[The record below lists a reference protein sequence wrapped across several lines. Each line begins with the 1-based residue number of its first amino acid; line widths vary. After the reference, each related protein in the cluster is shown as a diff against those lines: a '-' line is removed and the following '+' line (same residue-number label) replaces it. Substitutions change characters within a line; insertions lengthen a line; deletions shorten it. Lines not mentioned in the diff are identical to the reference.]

1 MRQGISMTKV
11 PGYTSIL
18 AISMMIASLANAD
31 IILSGATVHDGTGSA
46 PIESAVIRVVGEKIA
61 CIGAATQCAPEPG
74 DEVIDVS
81 GQYITPGLVDAH
93 VHFMQTG
100 WLDGRPHWD
109 YLEEFYD
116 YEALQASLRENQD
129 RWHRAYLCSGVTAV
143 YDPGGLPWTPSYE
156 KAARGNPKRV
166 HYRGSGPLI
175 THVNISLQ
183 AMNADTFLP
192 MDSDE
197 EVQAGIEKLVEWGAR
212 AVKVW
217 FLDPPVDR
225 REELNAR
232 LIKAGE
238 LARLAGLPLIV
249 HATELHNA
257 KQALR
262 AGAKMLVHSVEDRLV
277 DDEFITLARQADVIY
292 APTLQVGG
300 NWRRARATIEL
311 GMPATPDD
319 PNGCIDPETRRV
331 IADAKA
337 LQSQAYETPPPPDQV
352 FADLE
357 AEGQARS
364 VMLHNLKTIYDAGI
378 TVVAGTDAGNPLT
391 FHGPAIYREL
401 ELMEA
406 AGIPAV
412 ELIAVASRNGAEI
425 MNMQDRIGTL
435 EEGKIADLIVLTEN
449 PTVSTGAF
457 RSVQNVMHLG
467 VYYPVGEFSG
477 NP

>member
-1 MRQGISMTKV
+1 MTKNPV
-11 PGYTSIL
+11 CTFIL
-18 AISMMIASLANAD
+18 AIMMMIASLANAD
-31 IILSGATVHDGTGSA
+31 ITLTGATVHDGTGGA
-46 PIESAVIRVVGEKIA
+46 PIENAVIRVVGEKIA
-61 CIGAATQCAPEPG
+61 CIGAETQCALETG
-74 DEVIDVS
+74 DKVIDVS

-93 VHFMQTG
+93 VHFSQTG
-100 WLDGRPHWD
+100 WLDGRPHSD
-109 YLEEFYD
+109 YLKEFYD
-116 YEALQASLRENQD
+116 YEALQVSLRENQD

-143 YDPGGLPWTPSYE
+143 FDPGGLPWTPSYE
-156 KAARGNPKRV
+156 KAAKGNQERV

-175 THVNISLQ
+175 THANVTDLR

-197 EVQAGIEKLVEWGAR
+197 EVQTGIEKLVVWGAR

-217 FLDPPVDR
+217 YLDPPVDR
-225 REELNAR
+225 REELDAR
-232 LIKAGE
+232 LLKAGE
-238 LARLAGLPLIV
+238 LARVAGLPLIV

-277 DDEFITLARQADVIY
+277 DDEFITLAKQADVIY

-300 NWRRARATIEL
+300 NSRRARATVDL

-319 PNGCIDPETRRV
+319 PNGCIDSETRRV

-337 LQSQAYETPPPPDQV
+337 LQSLAYETPPPPDQV
-352 FADLE
+352 FAALE
-357 AEGQARS
+357 TVGQERS
-364 VMLHNLKTIYDAGI
+364 IMLHNLKTIYDAGI
-378 TVVAGTDAGNPLT
+378 TVVAATDAGNPLT

-412 ELIAVASRNGAEI
+412 ELIVVSSRNGAEI

-435 EEGKIADLIVLTEN
+435 EEGKIADLIVLAEN
-449 PTVSTGAF
+449 PSASSSAF

-467 VYYPVGEFSG
+467 VYYPVEEFSG
-477 NP
+477 DP